1 MPKRTV
7 LGRGLDALI
16 PAGEE
21 AHGTSFV
28 PIDRIVPNPLQPRA
42 HINEEELAEL
52 SASIKTHGI
61 LQPLVVSYAADRD
74 QYILIAGERR
84 WLAAKQAGLTTVPVV
99 QRQVDERTRLELAL
113 VENLQRADLDP
124 LEAAEA
130 YQLLVEQFQLSHE
143 QISERVGKSR
153 VAITNTLRLLKLPET
168 VKEALRARRISE
180 GHARALLALPT
191 PQAQV
196 ALLQTILQNDLNVR
210 QTEELVRKYLG
221 KKASTTHR
229 KQVTPEIHSLETQ
242 LRQALGT
249 KVNISPRKKGGGT
262 IIIHYYSEEEL
273 ESLLN
278 RMIGET

>member
-21 AHGTSFV
+21 GGGVHLV
-28 PIDRIVPNPLQPRA
+28 PIERIVPNPLQPRA
-42 HINEEELAEL
+42 QIKADELAEL
-52 SASIKTHGI
+52 TASIKEHGI
-61 LQPLVVSYAADRD
+61 LQPIVVSYDAAQDR
-74 QYILIAGERR
+74 YILIAGERR
-84 WLAAKQAGLTTVPVV
+84 WLAAKQAGLSSVPVV

-113 VENLQRADLDP
+113 VENLQREDLDP

-130 YQLLVEQFQLSHE
+130 YQRLAEQFHLSHE
-143 QISERVGKSR
+143 QIAERVGKSR
-153 VAITNTLRLLKLPET
+153 VAITNTLRLLKLPEA
-168 VKEALRARRISE
+168 VKDALRRNQISE

-191 PQAQV
+191 PQAQL
-196 ALLQTILQNDLNVR
+196 ALLQAILQNDLNVR

-221 KKASTTHR
+221 KKPPTNR
-229 KQVTPEIHSLETQ
+229 RNELPPEISSLENQ

-262 IIIHYYSEEEL
+262 IIIHYYSNEEL
-273 ESLLN
+273 DTLLK
-278 RMIGET
+278 RLIPGE

>member
-21 AHGTSFV
+21 PGGVHFV
-28 PIDRIVPNPLQPRA
+28 PIERIIPNPLQPRTQIKA
-42 HINEEELAEL
+42 DELAEL
-52 SASIKTHGI
+52 SASIKEHGI
-61 LQPLVVSYAADRD
+61 LQPIVVSYDAAQDR
-74 QYILIAGERR
+74 YILIAGERR
-84 WLAAKQAGLTTVPVV
+84 WLAAKQAGLSSVPVI

-113 VENLQRADLDP
+113 VENLQREDLDP

-130 YQLLVEQFQLSHE
+130 YQRLVEQFHLSHE

-153 VAITNTLRLLKLPET
+153 VAITNTLRLLRLPEA
-168 VKEALRARRISE
+168 VKDALREHQISE

-191 PQAQV
+191 PQAQI

-221 KKASTTHR
+221 KKPSTSR
-229 KQVTPEIHSLETQ
+229 SKEIPPEISSLESQ

-262 IIIHYYSEEEL
+262 IIIHYYSNEEL
-273 ESLLN
+273 DHLLK
-278 RMIGET
+278 RIISDE

>member
-16 PAGEE
+16 PTGED
-21 AHGTSFV
+21 AHQVQQV
-28 PIDRIVPNPLQPRA
+28 PIERIAPNPLQPRA
-42 HINEEELAEL
+42 QIKPEELAEL
-52 SASIKTHGI
+52 SASIKEHGI
-61 LQPLVVSYAADRD
+61 LQPIVVSYDAAQDR
-74 QYILIAGERR
+74 YILIAGERR
-84 WLAAKQAGLTTVPVV
+84 WLAAKQAGLTTVPVI

-113 VENLQRADLDP
+113 VENLQREDLEP

-130 YQLLVEQFQLSHE
+130 YQVLAEQFQLSHE

-153 VAITNTLRLLKLPET
+153 VTITNTLRLLKLTEA
-168 VKEALRARRISE
+168 VKEALREKRISE
-180 GHARALLALPT
+180 GHARALLSLPT

-196 ALLQTILQNDLNVR
+196 AILQTILKNELNVR

-221 KKASTTHR
+221 KKPQTAQR
-229 KQVTPEIHSLETQ
+229 KEIPPEISAIETQ

-273 ESLLN
+273 DNLIR
-278 RMIGET
+278 RMVSEE